1 MDNNKYFI
9 VSRDKEFYD
18 TEKLIEKVKSDKWID
33 SDTIIVNCMPEYSS
47 SLSMILNHKLSHL
60 NENELFANVKME
72 IPNFDMS
79 QVWNDRM
86 EYQHF
91 DIYLKE
97 WYNKYI
103 QNGYKYL
110 FVTSGIADSRS
121 LNKIRLTIRTILEPD
136 NYRFAS
142 LYNVKG
148 SSFVP
153 DYQVEDFDGK
163 LIFWWQNGNMEKDT
177 NFQ

>member
-1 MDNNKYFI
+1 MENNYFI

-18 TEKLIEKVKSDKWID
+18 TEKLAGIIKSDKWID
-33 SDTIIVNCMPEYSS
+33 SDVIIVNCMPEYSS

-72 IPNFDMS
+72 IPCSNMS
-79 QVWNDRM
+79 QVWNERM

-91 DIYLKE
+91 DLYLKE

-110 FVTSGIADSRS
+110 FVTSGIAESRN
-121 LNKIRLTIRTILEPD
+121 LNKVRLTVRTILERD
-136 NYRFAS
+136 SYRFAS
-142 LYNVKG
+142 LYNTKD
-148 SSFVP
+148 STFEP
-153 DYQVEDFDGK
+153 DYLADNYDGK
-163 LIFWWQNGNMEKDT
+163 LIFWWQNANGN
-177 NFQ
+177 